1 MKAPEFL
8 RFAVRSVDQRL
19 PEKLNKLIEKTLKGI
34 DA

>member
-1 MKAPEFL
+1 MKTPELL

-19 PEKLNKLIEKTLKGI
+19 PEKLNKFIEKTQKRI